1 VAELSDGGMGGI
13 GAERVALET
22 EQWIEIAPRVNG
34 TARDDWFTVNTKR
47 NSARQGSTATRAF
60 WEHGTV

>member
-1 VAELSDGGMGGI
+1 MGGI
-13 GAERVALET
+13 GDVRVALET